1 MFLFVVFFP
10 SSEELDMP
18 QQAYFS
24 FSLKSKEIFLYE
36 EVEKKKPTKKT
47 PTMSFFSVHF
57 KANRN
62 KTLGRDISSPQESK
76 ASITKIYLH
85 FCAA

>member
-36 EVEKKKPTKKT
+36 EVEKKKQPKKPQQCHFFLFTSKQIGTK
-47 PTMSFFSVHF
+47 P
-57 KANRN
+57 
-62 KTLGRDISSPQESK
+62 
-76 ASITKIYLH
+76 
-85 FCAA
+85 

>member
-1 MFLFVVFFP
+1 MRK
-10 SSEELDMP
+10 
-18 QQAYFS
+18 
-24 FSLKSKEIFLYE
+24 LK
-36 EVEKKKPTKKT
+36 KKKPTKKT

-85 FCAA
+85 FFAA

>member
-36 EVEKKKPTKKT
+36 EVEKKKKQPKKPTTGESHLNLGLCDCGTLQCK
-47 PTMSFFSVHF
+47 HF
-57 KANRN
+57 
-62 KTLGRDISSPQESK
+62 
-76 ASITKIYLH
+76 
-85 FCAA
+85 

>member
-36 EVEKKKPTKKT
+36 EVEKKKNNQKNPNNVI
-47 PTMSFFSVHF
+47 FFCS
-57 KANRN
+57 
-62 KTLGRDISSPQESK
+62 LQSK
-76 ASITKIYLH
+76 
-85 FCAA
+85 